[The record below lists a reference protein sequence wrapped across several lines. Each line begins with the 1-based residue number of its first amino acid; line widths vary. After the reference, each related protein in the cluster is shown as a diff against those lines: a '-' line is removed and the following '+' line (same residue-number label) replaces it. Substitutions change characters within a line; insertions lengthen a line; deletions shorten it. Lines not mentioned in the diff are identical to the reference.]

1 MQCSSKVCIY
11 NEKKKE
17 MLHTTQRSE
26 DASYAP
32 PDSDLES
39 HPQLRSRKF
48 TCPSSSR
55 LVKKMKK
62 MYLRI
67 PKSGFKHTGQL
78 SSKVEKKRKKE
89 IPSNNST
96 CMRRKET
103 ISLPVTNAASKRQ

>member
-1 MQCSSKVCIY
+1 
-11 NEKKKE
+11 

-62 MYLRI
+62 NV
-67 PKSGFKHTGQL
+67 PKNPKVWVQAYRPTFLESGK
-78 SSKVEKKRKKE
+78 EKKKGNPIE
-89 IPSNNST
+89 
-96 CMRRKET
+96 
-103 ISLPVTNAASKRQ
+103 